1 MIYNKDNMKTVFE
14 KYVDDCV
21 KVLEKHTE
29 SLGVPAIQE
38 LWKDI
43 ENAPAFT
50 GKLWLEDIL
59 DKKYK
64 EKINSEGDPNFVYD

>member
-1 MIYNKDNMKTVFE
+1 MKTTFE
-14 KYVDDCV
+14 KYVDECV

-29 SLGVPAIQE
+29 SLRVNAIQE
-38 LWKDI
+38 VWQDI

-59 DKKYK
+59 DKTYK
-64 EKINSEGDPNFVYD
+64 EKVGLEGEMNFIYD

>member
-1 MIYNKDNMKTVFE
+1 MGDELMKTSFE
-14 KYVDDCV
+14 KYVDECV

-29 SLGVPAIQE
+29 SLGVTAVQE
-38 LWKDI
+38 VLKDI

-59 DKKYK
+59 DKTYK
-64 EKINSEGDPNFVYD
+64 EKVGIEGEMNFIYY

>member
-1 MIYNKDNMKTVFE
+1 MKTVFE
-14 KYVDDCV
+14 KYVDECV

-29 SLGVPAIQE
+29 SLGVNAIQE
-38 LWKDI
+38 VWQDI

-59 DKKYK
+59 DKTYK
-64 EKINSEGDPNFVYD
+64 EKVGLEGEMNFIYD

>member
-1 MIYNKDNMKTVFE
+1 MKTSFE
-14 KYVDDCV
+14 KYVDGCV

-29 SLGVPAIQE
+29 SLGISTVQE

-59 DKKYK
+59 DKQYK
-64 EKINSEGDPNFVYD
+64 EKVDPETEMNFVYD

>member
-1 MIYNKDNMKTVFE
+1 MKTTFE
-14 KYVDDCV
+14 KYVDECV

-29 SLGVPAIQE
+29 SLGVNAIQE
-38 LWKDI
+38 VWQDI

-59 DKKYK
+59 DKTYK
-64 EKINSEGDPNFVYD
+64 EKVGLEGEMNFIYD

>member
-1 MIYNKDNMKTVFE
+1 MKTSFE
-14 KYVDDCV
+14 KYVDWCV

-29 SLGVPAIQE
+29 SLGISTVQE

-59 DKKYK
+59 DKQYK
-64 EKINSEGDPNFVYD
+64 EKVDPETEMNFVYD

>member
-1 MIYNKDNMKTVFE
+1 MKTTFE
-14 KYVDDCV
+14 KYVDECV

-29 SLGVPAIQE
+29 SLGVNAIQE
-38 LWKDI
+38 VWQDI

-59 DKKYK
+59 DKTYK
-64 EKINSEGDPNFVYD
+64 EKVDLESEMNFVYD

>member
-1 MIYNKDNMKTVFE
+1 MIYNRDNMKTSFE
-14 KYVDDCV
+14 KYVDGCV

-29 SLGVPAIQE
+29 SLGISTVQE

-59 DKKYK
+59 DKQYK
-64 EKINSEGDPNFVYD
+64 EKVDPETEMNFVYD

>member
-1 MIYNKDNMKTVFE
+1 MGDELMKTSFE
-14 KYVDDCV
+14 KYVDECV

-29 SLGVPAIQE
+29 SLGVTAVQE
-38 LWKDI
+38 VWKDI

-59 DKKYK
+59 DKTYK
-64 EKINSEGDPNFVYD
+64 EKVGLEGEMNFIYD

>member
-1 MIYNKDNMKTVFE
+1 MKTVFE
-14 KYVDDCV
+14 KYVDECV

-29 SLGVPAIQE
+29 SLGVNAIQE
-38 LWKDI
+38 VWQDI

-59 DKKYK
+59 DKTYK
-64 EKINSEGDPNFVYD
+64 EKVGLEVEMNFIYD

>member
-1 MIYNKDNMKTVFE
+1 MGDELMKTSFE
-14 KYVDDCV
+14 KYVDECV

-29 SLGVPAIQE
+29 SLGVTAIQE
-38 LWKDI
+38 VWKEI

-59 DKKYK
+59 DKTYK
-64 EKINSEGDPNFVYD
+64 EKVGIEGEMNFIYD